1 MVVCSVYIK
10 IWIQVRTASRNS
22 KGSVSL
28 MYSKLSQVV
37 RVAEGPSLRQDNGLR
52 RLKANLVCGRVKPI
66 GNGSVEQS
74 RPPQVQASNESDFN
88 IFIRIIES

>member
-10 IWIQVRTASRNS
+10 IRIQVRIASRNS

-28 MYSKLSQVV
+28 MQSKLTQVV
-37 RVAEGPSLRQDNGLR
+37 RVARDLSLWKDNGLR

-66 GNGSVEQS
+66 GNGSAEQ
-74 RPPQVQASNESDFN
+74 
-88 IFIRIIES
+88 